1 MGVDD
6 ADGDGGQP
14 IDHRELAGGWRGS
27 FVSGPPPAVA
37 GHPDLV
43 LARAVRDG
51 ILSLAEAALIG
62 STRLEALSIA
72 DAAAARGQSVTAATV
87 ARHRAEHRLRRY
99 LTPTPPTTP
108 EPDITPTT
116 RAHDRGRAWPASNP
130 GGGDGR
136 CLGGR
141 HADRATPQPPA
152 PVPGGASW
160 TGDAA
165 MSALARPAPGPAP
178 DLLAA
183 PASATGSAVGL
194 GVGGGV
200 ALAQSVGQVLDNL
213 RNWLMGILAGLA
225 TLFLTL
231 GGVRYVMAGGDP
243 GEVERAKTAFR
254 SAGIGYALAALAPL
268 VVTVLKQIVGA

>member
-1 MGVDD
+1 LDAPIPLPDTSFTTAPTAGVDD
-6 ADGDGGQP
+6 ADGAGGGEC
-14 IDHRELAGGWRGS
+14 DHRESAGGWRGS

-116 RAHDRGRAWPASNP
+116 RAHDRWRGRPAGNP
-130 GGGDGR
+130 GGVTGAASGAATTTAR
-136 CLGGR
+136 RRSRPRRSGAR
-141 HADRATPQPPA
+141 RRAPET
-152 PVPGGASW
+152 
-160 TGDAA
+160 
-165 MSALARPAPGPAP
+165 R
-178 DLLAA
+178 
-183 PASATGSAVGL
+183 
-194 GVGGGV
+194 
-200 ALAQSVGQVLDNL
+200 
-213 RNWLMGILAGLA
+213 R
-225 TLFLTL
+225 
-231 GGVRYVMAGGDP
+231 
-243 GEVERAKTAFR
+243 
-254 SAGIGYALAALAPL
+254 
-268 VVTVLKQIVGA
+268 